1 MAFDGLFTRAITH
14 EIANSLQK
22 EEFQKYINP
31 KNMKFYYIFEQTE
44 KIKS

>member
-14 EIANSLQK
+14 EIANSLQTGRIS
-22 EEFQKYINP
+22 KYINP
-31 KNMKFYYIFEQTE
+31 QNMKFYYIFEQTE